1 MGRLL
6 PVLTLLVL
14 AAGPGCG
21 PSRAEFDGAME
32 RLDFRL
38 VVRRAKERVFPA
50 VVFIKCLR
58 ESYEGGRKLSRE
70 VSGSGVIVSAD
81 GEVLTNWHVVEKATE
96 IRCLLYSGESFTAR
110 LVGTDKD
117 TDLALLRRE
126 APTGYSAASS
136 PPPLPCAT
144 LGDSTRL
151 VEGDFVLAMG
161 APWGMSRSV
170 SIGIVSC
177 PRRFLPGRG
186 QYSLWLQTDASISPG
201 NSGGPM
207 VNAAGEV
214 VGINTLSSFTGGDLG
229 FAVPSETVSFILP
242 QLREHGR
249 VNWSWTG
256 LELQPL
262 RDFERNINFEA
273 TEGVVVAGTDPESPA
288 RRAGVQPRD
297 RLLRVNGRP
306 VTALTAEDLPALRRL
321 LGSLPRQQPAKLE
334 LLRGEEAVTVE
345 ITPRDKGSVEGEAL
359 DCPRW
364 DLTVKAINEFENP
377 ALHFQRRTGVF
388 VFGVKYPG
396 NAWTSGLRHQDII
409 LKIDGR
415 EVKTLPEVKAAHAAA
430 LAALPGKPR
439 VPLVILRGGIEQQV
453 VLNFSRDYDK
463 E

>member
-1 MGRLL
+1 MKRTLPILLLL
-6 PVLTLLVL
+6 PLLL

-21 PSRAEFDGAME
+21 PSREEFDGAVD
-32 RLDFRL
+32 RLDFRQ

-50 VVFIKCLR
+50 VVFIKCLS
-58 ESYEGGRKLSRE
+58 ESYEGGRKLTRE
-70 VSGSGVIVSAD
+70 VSGSGVIVSPE

-96 IRCLLYSGESFTAR
+96 IRCLLYSGESFAAR

-126 APTGYSAASS
+126 APAGKST
-136 PPPLPCAT
+136 PLPPLPCAT

-177 PRRFLPGRG
+177 PRRYLPGYG
-186 QYSLWLQTDASISPG
+186 HYSLWLQTDASISPG

-262 RDFERNINFEA
+262 RDFDKNIAFEA
-273 TEGVVVAGTDPESPA
+273 SEGVVVAGTDPESPA

-306 VTALTAEDLPALRRL
+306 VTALTAEDLPAVRRL

-334 LLRGEEAVTVE
+334 LLRGEEPVTVE

-377 ALHFQRRTGVF
+377 GLHFQRRTGVF
-388 VFGVKYPG
+388 VYGVKYPG
-396 NAWTSGLRHQDII
+396 NAWGSGLRHQDII
-409 LKIDGR
+409 VRIDGR

-430 LAALPGKPR
+430 LTGLPGRPR
-439 VPLVILRGGIEQQV
+439 VPLVILRGGVEHQI
-453 VLNFSRDYDK
+453 VLTFSRDYDK